1 MILTVFI
8 LQIFLFVFL
17 LKATNF
23 SKNYFNVS
31 YSLLYFNYF
40 YFFILW
46 WSWYIVDKNYIYKF
60 ITGYYLASIYSLGIF
75 VGILIKN
82 KTLMA
87 ISLKASRMY
96 PKMTYIEEISAKK
109 LFAILMFLLLI
120 AVFAIAHIFKS
131 IDPIYIL
138 IKVNAAAIS
147 GELYQNKIMLLIRLY
162 FMITNIIFCFL
173 VLGVYG
179 RNNGNG
185 FYMIV
190 ISIVCYAFVA
200 FCIGSKSN
208 VIFPFLYTLWIRH
221 SFFKKIKLG
230 YLVGFTIIFIICIA
244 LLQIIRQ
251 NMFFLFKDWLN
262 SLLFIIA
269 ERIDMPFYLT
279 KFYEKGFYGL
289 EYSNSLV
296 GVLSYFIPRSI
307 FEFFGAEKP
316 TLFSLSFVRYV
327 MDDDSLYRSVA
338 GSGIAEWINNVIIFH
353 SSTIIYVSIVFC
365 GIVSVLLAKII
376 FYLSEISIKNKQYL
390 VFVSIIILVQTGVFF
405 EFAIIKSIGFLEN
418 TILFI
423 ISIYILNKISKFLY
437 KKESGHL

>member
-96 PKMTYIEEISAKK
+96 PKMTYIEEISVKK
-109 LFAILMFLLLI
+109 LFAILMFLLFI
-120 AVFAIAHIFKS
+120 AVFAIAYIFKS
-131 IDPIYIL
+131 VDPVYVL

-179 RNNGNG
+179 RNNGKY

-190 ISIVCYAFVA
+190 ISIICYAFVA

-208 VIFPFLYTLWIRH
+208 VIFPVLYTLWIRH
-221 SFFKKIKLG
+221 SFFKK
-230 YLVGFTIIFIICIA
+230 
-244 LLQIIRQ
+244 
-251 NMFFLFKDWLN
+251 
-262 SLLFIIA
+262 
-269 ERIDMPFYLT
+269 
-279 KFYEKGFYGL
+279 
-289 EYSNSLV
+289 
-296 GVLSYFIPRSI
+296 
-307 FEFFGAEKP
+307 
-316 TLFSLSFVRYV
+316 
-327 MDDDSLYRSVA
+327 
-338 GSGIAEWINNVIIFH
+338 
-353 SSTIIYVSIVFC
+353 
-365 GIVSVLLAKII
+365 
-376 FYLSEISIKNKQYL
+376 
-390 VFVSIIILVQTGVFF
+390 
-405 EFAIIKSIGFLEN
+405 
-418 TILFI
+418 
-423 ISIYILNKISKFLY
+423 
-437 KKESGHL
+437 